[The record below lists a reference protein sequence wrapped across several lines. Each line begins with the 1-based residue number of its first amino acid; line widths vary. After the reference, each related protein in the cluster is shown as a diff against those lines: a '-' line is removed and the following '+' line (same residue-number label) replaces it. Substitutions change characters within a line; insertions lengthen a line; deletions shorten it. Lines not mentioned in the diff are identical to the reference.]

1 MCFVHFRRPPYS
13 SPHRGR
19 ALRDE
24 MKRFIAHD
32 VAKSLG
38 DLEGGDRLAAAMKPP
53 MAAPA
58 TTAETVNDLNGG

>member
-1 MCFVHFRRPPYS
+1 
-13 SPHRGR
+13 
-19 ALRDE
+19 